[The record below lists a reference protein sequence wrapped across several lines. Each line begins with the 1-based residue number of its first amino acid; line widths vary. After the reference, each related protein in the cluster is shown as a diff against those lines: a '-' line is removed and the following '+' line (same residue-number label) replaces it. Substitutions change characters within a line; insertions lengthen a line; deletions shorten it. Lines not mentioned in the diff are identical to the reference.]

1 MSETTTTT
9 EQTTTTQ
16 PEVLKMT
23 QAELDALVAGRVGQ
37 AVAQT
42 EKKYKGQPI
51 APEIQ
56 KELDDARAFKAELER
71 KELERKGE
79 YDKALAA
86 QAKALE
92 EKWKPELAARDEKI
106 QKREARLHTEV
117 VLNRI
122 VTAAADGNAIAPTQ
136 VAALLKSYV
145 KLNDDFEPQV
155 VDDTGNPRFAP
166 DGKPLT
172 PTQLVEEFLRAN
184 PHFVKASGGKQGGAQ
199 GGATTKGA
207 ADVGVIAEKEKEVAA
222 LEEEA
227 RRNTGNLGLLVK
239 HSRAVKELAE
249 LKSKSA

>member
-16 PEVLKMT
+16 AEADVIKMT
-23 QAELDALVAGRVGQ
+23 KAEYEAAVSARIGAALSQAD
-37 AVAQT
+37 
-42 EKKYKGQPI
+42 KKRTTVP
-51 APEIQ
+51 AETL
-56 KELDDARAFKAELER
+56 KELDELRAFRQEQDRKKLE
-71 KELERKGE
+71 EKGE
-79 YDKALAA
+79 YQKALDA
-86 QAKALE
+86 QAKALA
-92 EKWKPELAARDEKI
+92 EKYEPELKAKDEQI
-106 QKREARLHTEV
+106 GKREGRLRKEV
-117 VLNRI
+117 VTNRLL
-122 VTAAADGNAIAPTQ
+122 TAAADGNAINAAQ
-136 VAALLKSYV
+136 VVALLEARV
-145 KLNDDFEPQV
+145 KLDDEFEPQI
-155 VDDTGNPRFAP
+155 VDDAGNPRFAS
-166 DGKPLT
+166 DGKAMT